1 MRRGE
6 IFWGALLVILGVL
19 FWLKTA
25 GYLPGDVLGW
35 FWPLFV
41 IAAGIWILVGSRS
54 HPGRGQPDASF
65 SVPLQDAQEAS
76 LRIDHGAGRVSIGAG
91 ASSGDFLTGARGVG
105 MNQSVQ
111 RSGRRLDVKIEAGP
125 SFIPFLGP
133 EGGVWQYQLS
143 SAIPTTID
151 IHAGA
156 SRLDLD
162 FTELQVTRFS
172 FQGGASNLNLTL
184 PARVDNTLIEVDA
197 GAASIELRV
206 PQGVSLRLR
215 YKSVGSLSVDEGV
228 FTRRDDGLYQS
239 ADYDTGSHRADVT
252 IGGGATSLR
261 VVQEAT

>member
-6 IFWGALLVILGVL
+6 IFWGALLVILGGL
-19 FWLKTA
+19 FLLKTA
-25 GYLPGDVLGW
+25 GYLAGDVLGW
-35 FWPLFV
+35 FWPVCV
-41 IAAGIWILVGSRS
+41 IFAGIWMLVGSRWT
-54 HPGRGQPDASF
+54 PLGGQPAASF
-65 SVPLQDAQEAS
+65 SVPLQGAQEAS
-76 LRIDHGAGRVSIGAG
+76 LRIDHGVGRISMAAG

-105 MNQSVQ
+105 MHQSAQ
-111 RSGRRLDVKIEAGP
+111 LSGRRLEVKIEAGP

-133 EGGVWQYQLS
+133 EGGVWQYQLN
-143 SAIPTTID
+143 SAVPTAID

-184 PARVDNTLIEVDA
+184 PARVDSTLVEVDA

-206 PQGVSLRLR
+206 PEGISLRLR
-215 YKSVGSLSVDEGV
+215 HKSVGSLNVDESR
-228 FTRRDDGLYQS
+228 FARRGDGLYQS
-239 ADYDTGSHRADVT
+239 ADYDTGSHRADIT

-261 VVQEAT
+261 VV